1 MSYSRGDREAATS
14 LSDTKNPCKEFQM
27 SRISYRKIDSE
38 NSKRLALLSLSEFLN
53 ELPKVTIDEIEGLA
67 ATNTHL
73 VEQIPR
79 YLSEMVSYECRL
91 IGF

>member
-1 MSYSRGDREAATS
+1 
-14 LSDTKNPCKEFQM
+14 M

-38 NSKRLALLSLSEFLN
+38 NSKRLALLSLREFLN

-79 YLSEMVSYECRL
+79 Y
-91 IGF
+91 

>member
-1 MSYSRGDREAATS
+1 MSG
-14 LSDTKNPCKEFQM
+14 
-27 SRISYRKIDSE
+27 ISYRKIDSE
-38 NSKRLALLSLSEFLN
+38 NSKRLLLCYPLREFLN

>member
-1 MSYSRGDREAATS
+1 
-14 LSDTKNPCKEFQM
+14 M

-38 NSKRLALLSLSEFLN
+38 NSKRLALLSLREFLN

-73 VEQIPR
+73 VGEPAEFGKNR
-79 YLSEMVSYECRL
+79 TLRFS
-91 IGF
+91 GHP